1 MSSDERLITE
11 RQRFQNGEDG
21 EENIK
26 YWNFFSQ
33 FLVEINKWREYK
45 FVITT
50 KVKQQYQ
57 WFKYS
62 NLPANGMITEP
73 GSTQFLIPCN
83 TDDLQKICTKAEEW
97 LTEDLFKFALPVVAL
112 GCYDPRSKIAK
123 AIATHLTLQKPT
135 NHRVETLHST
145 RVSVSKPKEVISF
158 IPELK
163 DFEAKY
169 PSLTNLGLS
178 KDDFLLWLYDQP
190 ERDMMA
196 LHIGRAASLPQG
208 GVQAGETE
216 PVEHSYRN
224 VIILKGQP
232 FVGKQL
238 PNSEPVLTP
247 NGWVTNGSLRVGDQ
261 VIGSNGL
268 PTKILGVYPQGLKQ
282 VYEITFS
289 DNSVVRCGLEHLW
302 TVTYQKALKKPGVKK
317 QRYDCTRTITTEQL
331 IYELKKYPNRHFSI
345 PSFTGLKASLNTCLE
360 AWQLGY
366 AYGNGCFTG
375 GQFAVSC
382 HIKDLKTV
390 KAKFDA
396 ISNKEGKVHAN
407 SENGAKISYPW
418 ASLPKSFEALR
429 KQGLN
434 KVLLPDVY
442 QLILEHQQLF
452 FAGYFDADGSVCAK
466 NGTSNFSCSNK
477 ILFDGLVSLGR
488 SCGYLITERIKTDDR
503 KTNASYR
510 AQVVFNTINGFV
522 IKQPQLPKRSES
534 YKTFIK
540 SVIKLDYEEQST
552 CISVDAKDH
561 LYVTSNYKLTHN
573 TWFNNWLIDGFE
585 SCGLTT
591 SVIHD
596 LGRQFGH
603 AEWVGSAWSYLDDT
617 TETMISHFF
626 NSAVLKTVASN
637 GLINAESKGVD
648 HITVKAFTAP
658 ILLANNID
666 SRHLANCDE
675 GNANRIKIVA
685 CKDLHGCRIAASEIK
700 PGSPLY
706 GVNSV
711 IPAETFIHLANKAG
725 VSAEVLS
732 MYFIRLCLD
741 YFESFSMQDLATK
754 VNRISQE
761 LYETYVSNGMNILAK
776 SAVLSYL
783 LKHNLT
789 NEEISL
795 LQVKFSE
802 AGNSAPFILD
812 SLMSLADL
820 DCRITYETQGLIKSL
835 IKQHWLRTNKDGTHP
850 WVTHRNYST
859 TLITKLG
866 TLAES
871 QKENLTRKGRDS
883 VPLEKVYHAVFHELR
898 DSAGNPSVYSI
909 SRVQDAWKAALILN
923 FNYVIEIYYF
933 IIDEL
938 AAINK
943 LSTLKAFQDS
953 APLYHQVFTKLGV
966 TASNPLLD
974 LDDDYFINYVEPEAS
989 SIIAAADP
997 RNRFK
1002 T

>member
-33 FLVEINKWREYK
+33 FLDTVNAWDEYK
-45 FVITT
+45 FIITT

-62 NLPANGMITEP
+62 NLPANGMITKP
-73 GSTQFLIPCN
+73 GSTRFLIPCN
-83 TDDLQKICTKAEEW
+83 TDDLQKICTKAESGFDA
-97 LTEDLFKFALPVVAL
+97 DLFKFALPVVAL

-169 PSLTNLGLS
+169 PSLTNLALS

-208 GVQAGETE
+208 GVQAGETD

-232 FVGKQL
+232 FVGK
-238 PNSEPVLTP
+238 S
-247 NGWVTNGSLRVGDQ
+247 
-261 VIGSNGL
+261 
-268 PTKILGVYPQGLKQ
+268 
-282 VYEITFS
+282 
-289 DNSVVRCGLEHLW
+289 
-302 TVTYQKALKKPGVKK
+302 
-317 QRYDCTRTITTEQL
+317 
-331 IYELKKYPNRHFSI
+331 
-345 PSFTGLKASLNTCLE
+345 
-360 AWQLGY
+360 
-366 AYGNGCFTG
+366 
-375 GQFAVSC
+375 
-382 HIKDLKTV
+382 
-390 KAKFDA
+390 
-396 ISNKEGKVHAN
+396 
-407 SENGAKISYPW
+407 
-418 ASLPKSFEALR
+418 
-429 KQGLN
+429 
-434 KVLLPDVY
+434 
-442 QLILEHQQLF
+442 
-452 FAGYFDADGSVCAK
+452 
-466 NGTSNFSCSNK
+466 
-477 ILFDGLVSLGR
+477 
-488 SCGYLITERIKTDDR
+488 
-503 KTNASYR
+503 
-510 AQVVFNTINGFV
+510 
-522 IKQPQLPKRSES
+522 
-534 YKTFIK
+534 
-540 SVIKLDYEEQST
+540 
-552 CISVDAKDH
+552 
-561 LYVTSNYKLTHN
+561 
-573 TWFNNWLIDGFE
+573 WFNNWLIAGFE

-648 HITVKAFTAP
+648 HLTVKAFTAP

-685 CKDLHGCRIAASEIK
+685 CKDLHGCKIAASEIK

-711 IPAETFIHLANKAG
+711 IPAETFIPLANKAG
-725 VSAEVLS
+725 VSAEVLA

-835 IKQHWLRTNKDGTHP
+835 IKQHWLRANKDSTHP